1 MSIQSFAPMQNE
13 TFFLPIS
20 AQKDDGSFKILLL
33 TVAGLLFLVAL
44 LFLAN
49 SYMTNKSIR
58 NFQDRE

>member
-1 MSIQSFAPMQNE
+1 MQNE